1 MSSPMSALRTAVTMT
16 IGLGLGLCLASCND
30 DDNGNGNAR
39 TVSGVAKSEIS
50 RNTSETSD
58 PIQINDL
65 PFSDAD
71 TRETGSP
78 EPI

>member
-1 MSSPMSALRTAVTMT
+1 MSSRMSALRTAVTMT

-30 DDNGNGNAR
+30 DSGNGNSR

-58 PIQINDL
+58 PILINDL